1 MKGPIKLKIVFI
13 LLFFGLTAFVN
24 AQSNSISN
32 ANQKIT
38 AVQKPYKILTNG
50 KKITIQSKENLK
62 TVLVWTASG
71 HRFVEQK
78 KINASSFSF
87 TITIKEKIFFI
98 MVEMEDGNRYT
109 SKLGVN

>member
-1 MKGPIKLKIVFI
+1 MTNPTLLKAVFS
-13 LLFFGLTAFVN
+13 LFFFGLTTILK
-24 AQSNSISN
+24 AQTDSTSNPN
-32 ANQKIT
+32 YKIT

-62 TVLVWTASG
+62 TVLVWTANG

-78 KINASSFSF
+78 KIHASSFSF